1 VVSSNTGDPR
11 YVTTLCSGPERRIVL
26 GAQDSVSA
34 STTLRS
40 TITFSNTMTLQ
51 AYAQLFFASV
61 RYTDLFSAAAR
72 GDRPTVLLD
81 ALTPSGGDPH
91 QYDSRDAVL
100 NLVYTMAHEGDA
112 PLLGTARTFD

>member
-1 VVSSNTGDPR
+1 
-11 YVTTLCSGPERRIVL
+11 
-26 GAQDSVSA
+26 
-34 STTLRS
+34 
-40 TITFSNTMTLQ
+40 
-51 AYAQLFFASV
+51 V

-81 ALTPSGGDPH
+81 ALTPAGGDPH